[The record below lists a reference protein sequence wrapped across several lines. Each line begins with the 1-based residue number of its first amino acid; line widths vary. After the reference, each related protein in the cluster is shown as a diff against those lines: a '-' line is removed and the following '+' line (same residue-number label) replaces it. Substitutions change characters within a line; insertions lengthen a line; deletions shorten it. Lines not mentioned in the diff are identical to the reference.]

1 MRAYAVKLLFI
12 MSQDGDKRKLAEH
25 LGEKYMKCLAKLIST
40 SSNEE
45 EKAAAVR
52 KYCHVRNINLN
63 QS

>member
-1 MRAYAVKLLFI
+1 MQLLFI
-12 MSQDGDKRKLAEH
+12 LSQDGDKRKLAEH

-45 EKAAAVR
+45 EKAAAVG
-52 KYCHVRNINLN
+52 KYCHVRNRNVN